1 MHNFIENLM
10 KILVAVDGS
19 KASLHAVKYAAKLSA
34 NLLSDDLITLVTVH
48 DDQGLRHAEQLV
60 GAEAVQDYLRELSD
74 KELKSALAL
83 LVKAGIQHNAIIQTG
98 HVADTIASLANK
110 GFDMVVMGSKGR
122 SGLADLL
129 LGSVAQ
135 RVMATCNKPVL
146 LVK

>member
-1 MHNFIENLM
+1 M

-19 KASLHAVKYAAKLSA
+19 KASLQAVKYAAKLSS
-34 NLLSDDLITLVTVH
+34 NLRSDDLITLVTVH

-60 GAEAVQDYLRELSD
+60 GTATVQDYLRELSD
-74 KELKSALAL
+74 KELKASLAV
-83 LVKAGIQHNAIIQTG
+83 LVKAGIKHNAIIQTG
-98 HVADTIASLANK
+98 HVAETISALANK
-110 GFDMVVMGSKGR
+110 GFDLVVMGSKGR

-146 LVK
+146 VVK

>member
-1 MHNFIENLM
+1 M

-19 KASLHAVKYAAKLSA
+19 KASLHAVKYAAKLSV
-34 NLLSDDLITLVTVH
+34 NLRSDDLITLITVH
-48 DDQGLRHAEQLV
+48 DDQGLRHAQQLV
-60 GAEAVQDYLRELSD
+60 GSEAVQDYLRELSD
-74 KELKSALAL
+74 KELKSALAV
-83 LVKAGIQHNAIIQTG
+83 LVKAGIKHNAIIQTG
-98 HVADTIASLANK
+98 HVADTIANLANK
-110 GFDMVVMGSKGR
+110 SFDMVVMGSKGR